1 MDIRRF
7 TLWLKL
13 SLTNLCRFPSEQ
25 SCAFIARI
33 LALCIMWYSASA
45 ANNIIQKQVLTVFPF
60 PATVTMSHLFAITL
74 LSVPAL
80 RWLGIPELE
89 GEHRQRG
96 NSVPSDDLLPLPN
109 STSKK
114 SSGICGLPRVISRRH
129 FTHLILPLAIGRFIQ
144 SVAAQISIWKVPLS
158 YAHTGLRFSINFAC
172 TLCFTFNVSTCDT
185 TSIPYFFY
193 TVKGTLPIFVVV
205 LSKFIL
211 HESQTYEVFSI

>member
-13 SLTNLCRFPSEQ
+13 SLTNLCRFPSQQ

-96 NSVPSDDLLPLPN
+96 NSVPSDDLLPLPS

-158 YAHTGLRFSINFAC
+158 YAHTGLRLSINFAC
-172 TLCFTFNVSTCDT
+172 TLFHLMSRHA
-185 TSIPYFFY
+185 IQLHYLIFFY

-211 HESQTYEVFSI
+211 HESQTYEVCAI